1 MEPVWRVLIF
11 LAPLCPICQNM
22 SFDLRQLEKDFAGE
36 PVEFVGVFPNA
47 STTEAQIATFQQT
60 YGLDMTMGKDTAH
73 WAEALG
79 ARWTPEVFVLDE
91 ADSVVYQGRI
101 NDRYF
106 APGKRKPKTK
116 RRDLD
121 AALRDCLAGRAVART
136 RHGRRGM
143 PHRRGTPDSPS
154 GLTAFFFCKVH
165 QHQIANGTPKKAETT
180 HEDHEAERSLQT
192 PKPPCFSGHALG

>member
-36 PVEFVGVFPNA
+36 AVEFVGVFPNA

-79 ARWTPEVFVLDE
+79 ARWTPEVFVLDA
-91 ADSVVYQGRI
+91 ADSVVYRGRI

-106 APGKRKPKTK
+106 APGKRKPRTK

-121 AALRDCLAGRAVART
+121 AALRDCLAGRKVADPVTDAVGCPIEGVRLPA
-136 RHGRRGM
+136 
-143 PHRRGTPDSPS
+143 PQD
-154 GLTAFFFCKVH
+154 
-165 QHQIANGTPKKAETT
+165 
-180 HEDHEAERSLQT
+180 
-192 PKPPCFSGHALG
+192 

>member
-22 SFDLRQLEKDFAGE
+22 SFDLRQLENDFADE

-47 STTEAQIATFQQT
+47 STTEQQIANFQQT
-60 YGLDMTMGKDTAH
+60 YDLNMSMGTDTAH
-73 WAEALG
+73 WAETLG
-79 ARWTPEVFVLDE
+79 ARWTPEVFVLNA

-121 AALRDCLAGRAVART
+121 AALRDCLAGRPVATPITDAVGCPIEGIRLSV
-136 RHGRRGM
+136 
-143 PHRRGTPDSPS
+143 PQD
-154 GLTAFFFCKVH
+154 
-165 QHQIANGTPKKAETT
+165 
-180 HEDHEAERSLQT
+180 
-192 PKPPCFSGHALG
+192 

>member
-22 SFDLRQLEKDFAGE
+22 TFDLRQLEKDFAGE
-36 PVEFVGVFPNA
+36 SVEFVGVFPNA
-47 STTEAQIATFQQT
+47 STTEAQIANFQQT
-60 YGLDMTMGKDTAH
+60 YGLTMPLHLDTAD
-73 WAEALG
+73 WAGTLG
-79 ARWTPEVFVLDE
+79 ARWTPEVFVLDA

-121 AALRDCLAGRAVART
+121 AALRDCLSGRPVADPVTDAV
-136 RHGRRGM
+136 GC
-143 PHRRGTPDSPS
+143 PIE
-154 GLTAFFFCKVH
+154 GLRIEV
-165 QHQIANGTPKKAETT
+165 QE
-180 HEDHEAERSLQT
+180 E
-192 PKPPCFSGHALG
+192 

>member
-22 SFDLRQLEKDFAGE
+22 TFDLRQLEKDFVGE
-36 PVEFVGVFPNA
+36 SVEFVGVFPNA

-60 YGLDMTMGKDTAH
+60 YGLSMPLHLDTAD
-73 WAEALG
+73 WAGTLG
-79 ARWTPEVFVLDE
+79 ARWTPEVFVLDA
-91 ADSVVYQGRI
+91 ADSVVYRGRI

-121 AALRDCLAGRAVART
+121 AALRDCLAGRPVADPVTDAV
-136 RHGRRGM
+136 GC
-143 PHRRGTPDSPS
+143 PIE
-154 GLTAFFFCKVH
+154 GLRIEVT
-165 QHQIANGTPKKAETT
+165 GE
-180 HEDHEAERSLQT
+180 
-192 PKPPCFSGHALG
+192 

>member
-22 SFDLRQLEKDFAGE
+22 TFDLRQLEKDFAGD

-47 STTEAQIATFQQT
+47 STTEDQIATFQQT
-60 YGLDMTMGKDTAH
+60 YGLTMPLHLDTAG
-73 WAEALG
+73 WAGKLG
-79 ARWTPEVFVLDE
+79 ARWTPEVFVLD
-91 ADSVVYQGRI
+91 ATDSVVYQGRI

-121 AALRDCLAGRAVART
+121 AALRDCLAGRAVAEPVTDAVGCPIEGVRLSV
-136 RHGRRGM
+136 
-143 PHRRGTPDSPS
+143 PD
-154 GLTAFFFCKVH
+154 
-165 QHQIANGTPKKAETT
+165 
-180 HEDHEAERSLQT
+180 
-192 PKPPCFSGHALG
+192 

>member
-22 SFDLRQLEKDFAGE
+22 TFDLRQLEKDFAGE
-36 PVEFVGVFPNA
+36 SVEFVGVFPNA

-60 YGLDMTMGKDTAH
+60 YGLTMPLRLDSAN
-73 WAEALG
+73 WAGTLG
-79 ARWTPEVFVLDE
+79 ARWTPEAFVLDA
-91 ADSVVYQGRI
+91 ADSVVYRGRI

-121 AALRDCLAGRAVART
+121 AALRDCLSGRPVADPVTDAV
-136 RHGRRGM
+136 GC
-143 PHRRGTPDSPS
+143 PIE
-154 GLTAFFFCKVH
+154 GLRIEV
-165 QHQIANGTPKKAETT
+165 QE
-180 HEDHEAERSLQT
+180 E
-192 PKPPCFSGHALG
+192 